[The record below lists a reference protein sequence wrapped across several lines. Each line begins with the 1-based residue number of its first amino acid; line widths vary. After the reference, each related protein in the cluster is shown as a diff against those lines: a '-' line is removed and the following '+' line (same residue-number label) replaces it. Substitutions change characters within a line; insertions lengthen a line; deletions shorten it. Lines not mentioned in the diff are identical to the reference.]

1 MHLPVDATGT
11 TGSTSWNTSDNAVE
25 EAQEEPKGQRIDQ
38 SAFFDIDLTENCS
51 NCDRVFEKMKKKQA
65 CLNGKKKSRG
75 RRHTEKIINQF
86 AMKAL
91 IMGEGKC
98 YEVLSVNSEG
108 ALPSRRTV
116 DIKIYDVSLNEG
128 EVNTKFLLQVLKQ
141 HNLPFLVSLAK
152 DAISI
157 VGLREYDNDSDR
169 CF

>member
-1 MHLPVDATGT
+1 
-11 TGSTSWNTSDNAVE
+11 
-25 EAQEEPKGQRIDQ
+25 
-38 SAFFDIDLTENCS
+38 
-51 NCDRVFEKMKKKQA
+51 
-65 CLNGKKKSRG
+65 
-75 RRHTEKIINQF
+75 
-86 AMKAL
+86 MKAL

-116 DIKIYDVSLNEG
+116 GIKIYDVSLNEG